1 MLEIWGKYSRLLNWI
16 DSDHCGPVIY
26 QAMKYVLYTYFN
38 RKFLEWKALFALFYR
53 GDNFR

>member
-16 DSDHCGPVIY
+16 DTDHWGPVIY